1 MIHDGTPRMTTII
14 FIASNEARHIVQADD
29 GLSLMECAR
38 RANVPGIAAECG
50 GACTCATCHVHVGQE
65 WMQAVGEPGD
75 MERDML
81 DFAND
86 VRAESRLSCQIT
98 VAPALEGLTVR
109 VAPQ

>member
-1 MIHDGTPRMTTII
+1 MTTIT
-14 FIASNEARHIVQADD
+14 FISALGAHYVVQADD

-50 GACTCATCHVHVGQE
+50 GACTCATCHVHVSHE
-65 WMQAVGEPGD
+65 WMRAVGRPGD
-75 MERDML
+75 VERDML

-98 VAPALEGLTVR
+98 VAPDLDGLTVM